1 MLKIAV
7 GVAYGTE
14 VQHVREV
21 LEEAMQVMCTKD
33 PYGRDVVEPKQGIYV
48 VVGDFGENSMEIWVK
63 QYVLA
68 AERIAYIDKSKE
80 VIYNAL
86 KANSIVIPVPQRD
99 IHVIN

>member
-68 AERIAYIDKSKE
+68 AERIAYKE

-86 KANSIVIPVPQRD
+86 NANGIVIPVPQRD